1 LVEYSGRYWKIPYYP
16 WLMRNGRHLDWRK
29 IVFAKVSALGVVPCK
44 SVLVEAHKVVHKIP
58 FCGPKEI
65 ALMRFVDN

>member
-1 LVEYSGRYWKIPYYP
+1 
-16 WLMRNGRHLDWRK
+16 MRNGRHLDWRK